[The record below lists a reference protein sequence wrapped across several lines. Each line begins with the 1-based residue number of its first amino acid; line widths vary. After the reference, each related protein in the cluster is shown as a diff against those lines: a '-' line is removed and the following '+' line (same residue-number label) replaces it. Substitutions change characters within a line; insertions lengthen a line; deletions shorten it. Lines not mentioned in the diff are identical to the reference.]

1 MLFEVVALLSPA
13 DRLPPTG
20 CPTATMT
27 SLDSTPGRHRATRA
41 ICQIMLLFLAWPAWS
56 QADPRIEIVRLQA
69 ADRLEEALEAVDS
82 LAEMDAPEAR
92 ASAEYLRG
100 HLLARLRKDK
110 DAVSAFAGIVGTDS
124 VLSNTAR
131 LRLAELQEQ
140 LGFAPAA
147 AALATEVL
155 MAFPSGRVAV
165 DALGVIDRTLDAGGD
180 CRLLDRLAQIRLRAN
195 ERRTLSL
202 VAAKCAL
209 RDGDRARARAL
220 LIELID
226 DKHIDLTGFLAADL
240 LDELTLEAP
249 RRDPVVDRLLA
260 EAFFHH
266 RRFDRSVPLLMARVP
281 VTLPP
286 VRGEADF
293 ATHFNMVRGQYW
305 QGEFVAAARGYSQLA
320 QRSIQPGQRARA
332 LHHQGRSLELA
343 DRWREAKVAYMQAH
357 LAEPEGPLS
366 GSALIGALRLH
377 ARSGEKADARR
388 IMETMESSYRLR
400 SERVQA
406 ALFLASSN
414 LSQTRVEG
422 VEELLDTAA
431 TRGETVTTLYWRGR
445 LEELRGE
452 PAKAIDHYLDAL
464 ERDYYHPI
472 AQQALARLDRDDLRM
487 TALNLGRRFAADGRR
502 PFATWVLLGSQSAD
516 GRKAF
521 ERLRATANA
530 RSRTGSITPTTAVAV
545 ESWPLWQK
553 QMTSV
558 DDLLLGLG
566 IWSES
571 GAAAERHFPLSQPNL
586 AFTAALE
593 LQRAG
598 RVRQGL
604 LIAESLAKR
613 VPRGTPDPVVPA
625 VFRKVL
631 YPYSYRYIIET
642 AARHYDIDPLLL
654 TAIIREESRFDPK
667 AASQAAAR
675 GLTQF
680 IIPTAER
687 YQTEIGY
694 DQMTPADLE
703 SPDVAVALG
712 AAYLRDLG
720 NLFSQRAERM
730 VAAYNAGE
738 AQSEAWSDYCHSRD
752 PAEFITKIAFA
763 ETRNY
768 VVKVLR
774 SHAQYREL
782 YDGSFP

>member
-1 MLFEVVALLSPA
+1 M
-13 DRLPPTG
+13 
-20 CPTATMT
+20 
-27 SLDSTPGRHRATRA
+27 PGRHRPAR
-41 ICQIMLLFLAWPAWS
+41 ILCQILLVVSALPAWS
-56 QADPRIEIVRLQA
+56 QGDPRIEIVRLQA

-82 LAEMDAPEAR
+82 LAEMDAPGMR
-92 ASAEYLRG
+92 AGADYLRG

-110 DAVSAFAGIVGTDS
+110 EAVSAFAGIVGTDS
-124 VLSNTAR
+124 ILSNAAR

-140 LGFAPAA
+140 LGFTPAA

-155 MAFPSGRVAV
+155 TAFPSRQLAI
-165 DALGVIDRTLDAGGD
+165 DALEVLDRTLDAGGD
-180 CRLLDRLAQIRLRAN
+180 CRLLDRLQQTRLRSN
-195 ERRTLSL
+195 ERRALSL
-202 VAAKCAL
+202 VAAKCA
-209 RDGDRARARAL
+209 RRAGDTGRAQQL
-220 LIELID
+220 LTELID
-226 DKHIDLTGFLAADL
+226 DKHTDLTGFLAADL
-240 LDELTLEAP
+240 LDELTLDEAD
-249 RRDPVVDRLLA
+249 RNPVVDRLLA
-260 EAFFHH
+260 EAFHHH

-286 VRGEADF
+286 VRSEADYT
-293 ATHFNMVRGQYW
+293 THFNMVRGQYW
-305 QGEFVAAARGYSQLA
+305 QGEFIAAARGYGQLA
-320 QRSIQPGQRARA
+320 QRSTQPEQRARA
-332 LHHQGRSLELA
+332 LHHRGRSLELA
-343 DRWREAKVAYMQAH
+343 DRWREAKVAYMEAH
-357 LAEPEGPLS
+357 LAEPEGSLS
-366 GSALIGALRLH
+366 GSALLGALRLH
-377 ARSGEKADARR
+377 SRSGEKADARR
-388 IMETMESSYRLR
+388 IMETLESSYRLR
-400 SERVQA
+400 GERVQA

-431 TRGETVTTLYWRGR
+431 ARGETVTTLYWRGR

-452 PAKAIDHYLDAL
+452 PARAIDFYLDAL

-472 AQQALARLDRDDLRM
+472 AQQALARLDRDDLRT
-487 TALNLGRRFAADGRR
+487 TALTLGRRFAADGRR
-502 PFATWVLLGSQSAD
+502 PFATWVLLGAQSAD

-521 ERLRATANA
+521 DRMQASARA
-530 RSRTGSITPTTAVAV
+530 RSRSGSIAPTTAVAV

-553 QMTSV
+553 QASSV
-558 DDLLLGLG
+558 DELMLGLG

-571 GAAAERHFPLSQPNL
+571 GAAAGRHFPLSQPNL

-631 YPYSYRYIIET
+631 YPYAYRYIIET

-654 TAIIREESRFDPK
+654 TAIIREESRFDAK

-687 YQTEIGY
+687 YQNEIGY
-694 DQMTPADLE
+694 DQMTPADLQ

-720 NLFSQRAERM
+720 NLFSQRSERM
-730 VAAYNAGE
+730 AAAYNAGE

-752 PAEFITKIAFA
+752 PAEFITKIAFS

-782 YDGSFP
+782 YGDGTLP

>member
-1 MLFEVVALLSPA
+1 
-13 DRLPPTG
+13 
-20 CPTATMT
+20 MT
-27 SLDSTPGRHRATRA
+27 PHVHMPGRHRRLRT
-41 ICQIMLLFLAWPAWS
+41 ICQILLFAVAWPLWS
-56 QADPRIEIVRLQA
+56 QSDPRVEIVRLQA

-82 LAEMDAPEAR
+82 LAEVDAPEMR
-92 ASAEYLRG
+92 AGAEYLRG

-110 DAVSAFAGIVGTDS
+110 EAVTAFAGIVGTDS
-124 VLSNTAR
+124 VLSNAAR

-155 MAFPSGRVAV
+155 LAYPSRRLAAE
-165 DALGVIDRTLDAGGD
+165 ALELIDRSLDAGGD
-180 CRLLDRLAQIRLRAN
+180 CRLLDRLGPTRLRSS
-195 ERRTLSL
+195 ERRTLGL
-202 VAAKCAL
+202 VAARCA
-209 RDGDRARARAL
+209 RRAGESERARDL
-220 LIELID
+220 LVELID
-226 DKHIDLTGFLAADL
+226 DKHTDLTGFLAADL
-240 LDELTLEAP
+240 LDEIMLDEPT
-249 RRDPVVDRLLA
+249 RDPVVDRLLG
-260 EAFFHH
+260 EAFHHH

-286 VRGEADF
+286 VRSEADF
-293 ATHFNMVRGQYW
+293 TTHFKMVRGQYW
-305 QGEFVAAARGYSQLA
+305 QGEFVGAARGYGQLA
-320 QRSIQPGQRARA
+320 QRSTDPGQRARA

-357 LAEPEGPLS
+357 LAEPEGSLS
-366 GSALIGALRLH
+366 GSALLGALRLH

-388 IMETMESSYRLR
+388 IMQTLESSYRLR
-400 SERVQA
+400 SERALA

-452 PAKAIDHYLDAL
+452 PAQAIEFYLDAL

-472 AQQALARLDRDDLRM
+472 AQQALARLDRDDLRT
-487 TALNLGRRFAADGRR
+487 TALSLGRRFATENRR
-502 PFATWVLLGSQSAD
+502 PFATWVLLGAQSAD

-521 ERLRATANA
+521 QQMQATATA
-530 RSRTGSITPTTAVAV
+530 RSRSGSIAPTRAVAV

-553 QMTSV
+553 QVSSV
-558 DDLLLGLG
+558 DDLLLSLG
-566 IWSES
+566 VWSES

-593 LQRAG
+593 LQRSG

-631 YPYSYRYIIET
+631 YPYAYRYIIET

-654 TAIIREESRFDPK
+654 TAVIREESRFDPK

-687 YQTEIGY
+687 YQNEIGY
-694 DQMTPADLE
+694 DQMTPADLQNA
-703 SPDVAVALG
+703 DVAVALG

-720 NLFSQRAERM
+720 NLFSQRSERM

-752 PAEFITKIAFA
+752 PAEFITKIAFT

-782 YDGSFP
+782 YGDGSLP

>member
-1 MLFEVVALLSPA
+1 
-13 DRLPPTG
+13 
-20 CPTATMT
+20 MT
-27 SLDSTPGRHRATRA
+27 PLDHMPGRHSLARAV
-41 ICQIMLLFLAWPAWS
+41 CQILLFAVAVPAWP

-82 LAEMDAPEAR
+82 LAEMDQPELR
-92 ASAEYLRG
+92 SGAEYLRG
-100 HLLARLRKDK
+100 HLLARLRKDRA
-110 DAVSAFAGIVGTDS
+110 AVSAFAGIVGTDS
-124 VLSNTAR
+124 LLSNAAR
-131 LRLAELQEQ
+131 LRLAVLQEQ
-140 LGFAPAA
+140 MGFAPAA

-155 MAFPSGRVAV
+155 AAFPSRTLASE
-165 DALGVIDRTLDAGGD
+165 ALEILDRTLDAGGD
-180 CRLLDRLAQIRLRAN
+180 CRLLDRLGQTRLRSN
-195 ERRTLSL
+195 ERRTLRLIS
-202 VAAKCAL
+202 AKCTL
-209 RDGDRARARAL
+209 RSGDEGRASDRL
-220 LIELID
+220 LELID
-226 DKHIDLTGFLAADL
+226 DKHTDLNGFLAADL
-240 LDELTLEAP
+240 LHQLQIDRST
-249 RRDPVVDRLLA
+249 RDASIDQVLA
-260 EAFFHH
+260 EAFHHH
-266 RRFDRSVPLLMARVP
+266 RRFDRSVPLLMAEVP

-286 VRGEADF
+286 VRGEADYS
-293 ATHFNMVRGQYW
+293 THFKMVRGQYW
-305 QGEFVAAARGYSQLA
+305 QGEFVAAARGYGQLA
-320 QRSIQPGQRARA
+320 QRSTQPSQKAQA

-357 LAEPEGPLS
+357 LAEPDGPLS
-366 GSALIGALRLH
+366 GSALLGALRLH

-388 IMETMESSYRLR
+388 IMETLRSSSRLR
-400 SERVQA
+400 PERVRA

-422 VEELLDTAA
+422 VEELLDIAA
-431 TRGETVTTLYWRGR
+431 ARGETVTTLYWRGR

-452 PAKAIDHYLDAL
+452 PNEAIEFYLDAL

-487 TALNLGRRFAADGRR
+487 AALSLGRRFARDGRR
-502 PFATWVLLGSQSAD
+502 PFATWVLLGAQSAD

-521 ERLRATANA
+521 ERMQASAAA
-530 RSRTGSITPTTAVAV
+530 RSRSRSIAPTTAVAV

-553 QMTSV
+553 PATSV

-571 GAAAERHFPLSQPNL
+571 GAAVDRHFPLSQPNL

-598 RVRQGL
+598 RVRKGL
-604 LIAESLAKR
+604 LIAESLSKR
-613 VPRGTPDPVVPA
+613 VPRGTPDPVIPA

-631 YPYSYRYIIET
+631 YPYAYRYIIET
-642 AARHYDIDPLLL
+642 AARHYSIDPLLL

-687 YQTEIGY
+687 YQNDIGF
-694 DQMTPADLE
+694 DQMTPADLQN
-703 SPDVAVALG
+703 PDVAVALG

-720 NLFSQRAERM
+720 NLFSQRSERM
-730 VAAYNAGE
+730 AAAYNAGE

-752 PAEFITKIAFA
+752 PAEFITKIAFS

-774 SHAQYREL
+774 SYAQYREL
-782 YDGSFP
+782 YGDGSLP